1 MGLRRLVIFFLSLSS
16 LTACTQDPQWTLF
29 YYADSKEIPDSVTL
43 SKSISGYY
51 ATSEQCIAKGRGLI
65 RLSDSGVGSF
75 QCGHLCVATDDG
87 ELTCDSMLDSL
98 QP

>member
-1 MGLRRLVIFFLSLSS
+1 MRFRWLVLLFLSLSS

-29 YYADSKEIPDSVTL
+29 YYADSKEIPESVTL
-43 SKSISGYY
+43 SENISGYY
-51 ATSEQCIAKGRGLI
+51 ATSEQCIAKGKGLI

-75 QCGHLCVATDDG
+75 QCGHLCVATEDG
-87 ELTCDSMLDSL
+87 GLTCDSMLDSL